1 MRNLS
6 LLIIVLL
13 LNLVCNSQTLKQVD
27 WTADID
33 LLATELPQK
42 HYDFFTVKDKKE
54 FLVGLDKIKSSS
66 AKLTDIEV
74 AIKLQQLI
82 AGFGDS
88 HTSVNYAQLIDKNK
102 ILPLHLYWFSDGL
115 YILHTTQ
122 ENMEI
127 LGHQIVSVNGVP
139 LKTITDSLSTMTTK
153 DNQAIIKNSIP
164 KLLPLAQVLECFGFI
179 KEQEI
184 KLEIKDLNG
193 IKKTHI
199 LKFAEMT
206 KQNRK
211 TYKPDSLALCY
222 RNERAFFVDYYQ
234 TKDNVYYLQYN
245 KCWSKELELQNGNTQ
260 NAEKMPSFKEFE
272 ERVFQTL
279 ANNKVDKLVF
289 DMRFNGGGNSI
300 QGTEFIEK
308 LAKFLENNSKIKLY
322 VVVGRNT
329 FSSAILN
336 AMDFKRLTNAVFVGE
351 ETSGK
356 PNHFGEVK
364 KFQLPSSGIRV
375 DYSTKYFKRTDEK
388 VTTINP
394 DIKLEP
400 SFSDFASGIDPVYEW
415 IKKQ

>member
-27 WTADID
+27 WVADID
-33 LLATELPQK
+33 FLATELPQK

-88 HTSVNYAQLIDKNK
+88 HTAVNYGQLIDKNK

-164 KLLPLAQVLECFGFI
+164 KLLPLVQVLECFGFI

-184 KLEIKDLNG
+184 KLELKDLNG

-206 KQNRK
+206 RQNRK

-234 TKDNVYYLQYN
+234 AKDNVYYLQYN

-289 DMRFNGGGNSI
+289 DMQFNGGGNSI

-336 AMDFKRLTNAVFVGE
+336 ALDFKRLTNAVFVGE

-388 VTTINP
+388 VTTISP

-400 SFSDFASGIDPVYEW
+400 SFSDFARGIDPVYEW
-415 IKKQ
+415 IKNQ

>member
-1 MRNLS
+1 VRNLS

-33 LLATELPQK
+33 FLATELPQK

-54 FLVGLDKIKSSS
+54 FLVGLDKIKLSSP
-66 AKLTDIEV
+66 KLTDIEV

-88 HTSVNYAQLIDKNK
+88 HTAVNYGQLIDKNK
-102 ILPLHLYWFSDGL
+102 MLPLHLYWFSDGL

-139 LKTITDSLSTMTTK
+139 LKTITDSLGTMTTN

-164 KLLPLAQVLECFGFI
+164 KLLPLVQVLECFGFV

-184 KLEIKDLNG
+184 KLELKDLNG

-206 KQNRK
+206 RQNRK

-234 TKDNVYYLQYN
+234 AKDNVYYLQYN
-245 KCWSKELELQNGNTQ
+245 RCWSKELELQNGNTQ

-289 DMRFNGGGNSI
+289 DMRFNGGGNSV
-300 QGTEFIEK
+300 QGTQFIEK

-322 VVVGRNT
+322 VVLGRNT

-364 KFQLPSSGIRV
+364 NFKLPSSGIRI

-388 VTTINP
+388 VTTISP

-415 IKKQ
+415 IKNQ

>member
-13 LNLVCNSQTLKQVD
+13 LNLVCNSLTLKQVD

-33 LLATELPQK
+33 FLATELPQK

-54 FLVGLDKIKSSS
+54 FLFGLDKIKSSS
-66 AKLTDIEV
+66 PKLTDIEV

-88 HTSVNYAQLIDKNK
+88 HTAVNYGQLIDKNK
-102 ILPLHLYWFSDGL
+102 MLPLHLYWFSDGL

-139 LKTITDSLSTMTTK
+139 LKTITDSLGTMTTK

-164 KLLPLAQVLECFGFI
+164 KLLPLVQVLECFGFV

-184 KLEIKDLNG
+184 KFELKDLNG

-206 KQNRK
+206 RQNRK

-222 RNERAFFVDYYQ
+222 RNERTFFVDYYQ
-234 TKDNVYYLQYN
+234 AKDNVYYLQYN
-245 KCWSKELELQNGNTQ
+245 RCWSKELELQNGNTQ

-279 ANNKVDKLVF
+279 ANNRVDKLVF

-300 QGTEFIEK
+300 QGTQFVEK

-364 KFQLPSSGIRV
+364 NFKLPSSGIRV

-388 VTTINP
+388 ATTISP

-400 SFSDFASGIDPVYEW
+400 SFSDFARGIDPVYEW
-415 IKKQ
+415 IKNQ

>member
-33 LLATELPQK
+33 FLATELPQK

-88 HTSVNYAQLIDKNK
+88 HTTVNYGQLIDKNK

-184 KLEIKDLNG
+184 KLELKDLNG
-193 IKKTHI
+193 IKKTH
-199 LKFAEMT
+199 F
-206 KQNRK
+206 
-211 TYKPDSLALCY
+211 
-222 RNERAFFVDYYQ
+222 
-234 TKDNVYYLQYN
+234 
-245 KCWSKELELQNGNTQ
+245 
-260 NAEKMPSFKEFE
+260 
-272 ERVFQTL
+272 
-279 ANNKVDKLVF
+279 
-289 DMRFNGGGNSI
+289 
-300 QGTEFIEK
+300 
-308 LAKFLENNSKIKLY
+308 
-322 VVVGRNT
+322 
-329 FSSAILN
+329 
-336 AMDFKRLTNAVFVGE
+336 
-351 ETSGK
+351 
-356 PNHFGEVK
+356 
-364 KFQLPSSGIRV
+364 
-375 DYSTKYFKRTDEK
+375 
-388 VTTINP
+388 
-394 DIKLEP
+394 
-400 SFSDFASGIDPVYEW
+400 
-415 IKKQ
+415 